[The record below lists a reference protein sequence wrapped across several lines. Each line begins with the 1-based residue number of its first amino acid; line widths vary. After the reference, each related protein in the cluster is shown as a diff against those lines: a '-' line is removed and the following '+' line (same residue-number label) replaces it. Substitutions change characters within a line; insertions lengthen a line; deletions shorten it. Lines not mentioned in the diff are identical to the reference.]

1 MAIAF
6 KNLKSPRLGLYDVIG
21 FGQYKGCR
29 AIDVADDWEY
39 WEFIQNKGYC
49 KLTED
54 FRTKVLEHRTSQL
67 AHRYTKEEVDPY
79 LNDNEGFF
87 DDIPF

>member
-6 KNLKSPRLGLYDVIG
+6 KNLKSPLLGLYDVIG

-29 AIDVADDWEY
+29 AFDVADDWEY
-39 WEFIQNKGYC
+39 WEFIEKKGFY
-49 KLTED
+49 KLTHA
-54 FRTKVLEHRTSQL
+54 FRTKVLDHKQAQL
-67 AHRYTKEEVDPY
+67 AHRHKEEEVDPY
-79 LNDNEGFF
+79 LNDNGGFF